1 VSVPCICPYPPY
13 YSVMFTN
20 QRADDDSG
28 VSGDM
33 ADRMFQLAA
42 KQPGYLGVD
51 SARDAYGFGITVSYW
66 QDLASIEGWRT
77 NSEHLEARRLGRE
90 KWYQSYS
97 LRLPRSSGPKSD
109 Y

>member
-1 VSVPCICPYPPY
+1 MSVPCICPYPPH
-13 YSVMFTN
+13 YSVIFTN
-20 QRADDDSG
+20 QRANDDSG
-28 VSGDM
+28 VYDDM

-42 KQPGYLGVD
+42 KQPGYLGVG
-51 SARDAYGFGITVSYW
+51 SARVSNGFGITVSYW

-77 NSEHLEARRLGRE
+77 NSEHFEAQRLGRE

-97 LRLPRSSGPKSD
+97 LRLPRSGGPKSD